1 MLQGSALTQRL
12 PNARDLPIN
21 SPLYK
26 LHPEVMG
33 LYRSAMPNRPARLRW
48 NRRAMVVRRG
58 DTRRA
63 SVKLHITRKLD
74 DSVECRFHHSR
85 QFYVRQWKSICS
97 GRKTMSSIYSMDAC
111 WLGAEWRRRARPNS
125 VRASHWITMSP
136 WLSRQWSECLHYIH
150 YREGLITSRSRW

>member
-85 QFYVRQWKSICS
+85 VLCPPMEKYLQWTKDNEQHLFDGRLLARRRVKTQCQTEQRKSIAMDYDES
-97 GRKTMSSIYSMDAC
+97 LAIETMIRMPTLYT
-111 WLGAEWRRRARPNS
+111 L
-125 VRASHWITMSP
+125 
-136 WLSRQWSECLHYIH
+136 
-150 YREGLITSRSRW
+150 